1 MKRCGMLKGCVRH
14 ASRASGAPASFLHL
28 TFGYHASGRT
38 GRITIYEV
46 TASDCLADSRHRKS
60 HVETA
65 LCLSMGGLCKCGE
78 FVRNT
83 PFLMKYRA
91 CVYPCAR
98 VRTYQYHRLR
108 HTAHAAPR
116 SLAAF
121 SPGTPPPAHTARPRA
136 RAMAHAASAQ
146 SHQPDPTVSCALG
159 SVCAQPQCSDPTPP
173 RRAAALIHVA
183 TRDRPQP
190 ATRVCRLNPVS
201 RVDAPSLT
209 DPHPRLLPPSPRA
222 SRGASSVPPC
232 SAEAPCEQRPA

>member
-1 MKRCGMLKGCVRH
+1 MLKGCVRH

-98 VRTYQYHRLR
+98 VPPTSPVPQAHSTRGAALARRVLPWDSAAGPHRQTQSQSHGPCR
-108 HTAHAAPR
+108 QRPEP
-116 SLAAF
+116 S
-121 SPGTPPPAHTARPRA
+121 ARPHSVVCSR
-136 RAMAHAASAQ
+136 
-146 SHQPDPTVSCALG
+146 LG
-159 SVCAQPQCSDPTPP
+159 VCAQCSDPTPP